1 MSKENKIHTV
11 EIFAI
16 QVGLQKMIQSV
27 GIYRDDRLRQY
38 NDASPNLIKLLTEI
52 VRQQAR
58 LGEMEL
64 DLFNV
69 INTVG
74 WRARR
79 K

>member
-16 QVGLQKMIQSV
+16 QVGLQKMTQSV

-38 NDASPNLIKLLTEI
+38 NDASPNLVRMITRL
-52 VRQQAR
+52 VRQQVE
-58 LGEMEL
+58 LGKMKL

-74 WRARR
+74 WIAKR